1 MTPQEKRHAWRRRK
15 GLPLLGRV
23 TDEEVAD
30 AEPTPEAI
38 RQELEFEAQRAR
50 AHEVVLRQSR
60 LKRYKRLSLEHR
72 GVMVRP

>member
-1 MTPQEKRHAWRRRK
+1 MTPQEKRDAWRRRK
-15 GLPLLGRV
+15 GLLLVGTV
-23 TDEEVAD
+23 VDEVV

-72 GVMVRP
+72 GVRVLP